1 MKVAEGDDLLRAIAE
16 LPGPADTFVAAVGT
30 LEAVEL
36 SFVRGG
42 AEDTLRVPG
51 RVTLVSLSGPKSGPI
66 HVVVVRGDGAGQA
79 LHAGKVVRA
88 RSLGVV
94 LSVVGR
100 PTSGEAPSEAG
111 AEEAVRAVPPA
122 AKSAPPAATAPT
134 GWAALAEIKP
144 EEDPDEESDELP
156 KYGDRVQ
163 HGVFGLCDVMVVR
176 GDRMKIRDVHG
187 TGRMREVHVGAFKIL
202 RPIVRDGKR
211 VFRLAKKD

>member
-1 MKVAEGDDLLRAIAE
+1 MKIDEGEDLLRGIAE
-16 LPGPADTFVAAVGT
+16 LAGPADAFVTGVGT

-42 AEDTLRVPG
+42 GEDSIRVPG
-51 RVTLVSLSGPKSGPI
+51 RVSLVSLSGPKSGPI
-66 HVVVVRGDGAGQA
+66 YVVVVRGDGAGQA

-94 LSVVGR
+94 VSVVGGAALAE
-100 PTSGEAPSEAG
+100 SAPEDDEEPPRVGSAG
-111 AEEAVRAVPPA
+111 
-122 AKSAPPAATAPT
+122 AKSAPAPGPAPT

-163 HGVFGLCDVMVVR
+163 HGVFGLCDVMVVK

-202 RPIVRDGKR
+202 KPQLRDGKR